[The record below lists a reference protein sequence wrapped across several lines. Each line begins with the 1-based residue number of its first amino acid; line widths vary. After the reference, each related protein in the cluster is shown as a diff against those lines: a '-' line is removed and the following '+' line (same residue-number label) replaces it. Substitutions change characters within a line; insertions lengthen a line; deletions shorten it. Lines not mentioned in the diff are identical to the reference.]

1 MNLEQVNTP
10 QDLVEQN
17 NTQTDEERVTKLL
30 SSVLEEGPKVGL
42 EFVKILVEKL
52 ETFHV
57 TMLKDKIENEDMEQI
72 VFWSTDLTKLQ
83 NVMDILKDVQF

>member
-57 TMLKDKIENEDMEQI
+57 TMLKDKIEDEDMEQI
-72 VFWSTDLTKLQ
+72 VFWTTDLTKLQ